1 MQEFIK
7 FIFGNLIFG
16 DFIKILSPKIGFNH
30 YKSLFKI
37 ACHMIILLS
46 EENQQIQNQRLE
58 IST

>member
-16 DFIKILSPKIGFNH
+16 DFIKILSPKIGFLSS
-30 YKSLFKI
+30 SLLKL